1 MELAGLL
8 QLSENIRVTLPGK
21 DKRPPGIPEAGGLVG
36 ESGQLIRE
44 GYFADARAD
53 VVDCVKRIAQV
64 SNGGNTGTPP
74 DAIILPVSVVK
85 MSTFPRYAVS
95 AIRLRRMRR

>member
-74 DAIILPVSVVK
+74 GIRT
-85 MSTFPRYAVS
+85 STAGDGGEE
-95 AIRLRRMRR
+95 